1 MNPSA
6 THLDRIAFHLAGRR
20 APGLGEVG
28 RLRPALQA
36 GYRDLASLRHDFPLV
51 LARDGA
57 SPVVPLRALV
67 DAALARIA
75 VDSAA
80 ERTQRH
86 VLRIERELRVMLQ
99 EGLEGTL
106 GELWTGAVQ
115 RLAPARDASFV
126 DSARR
131 ARAAIEV
138 DGALV
143 GCDPALAE
151 RLLSH
156 VWQGVQQR
164 KEAAL
169 RDRLVRLIQQLAD
182 ILRAD
187 FEHSDAGRSAA
198 QLKASV
204 GGGLGELFDFDAMSS
219 LLSRALPRE
228 PMPEARRGRI
238 RRLLG
243 VLDSQPF
250 VALPDADAARAAG
263 NEAYG
268 YRFDSCASALAA
280 WNERLPRL
288 VELAR
293 TIEMTELE
301 IDGRYDPARH
311 DALFE
316 SYAANEFEREALD
329 RFPDYLVCLDGGA
342 LGEAEQARLM
352 DILGGEVPIK
362 VLYRIDD
369 LLAAPQGAHAAP
381 SPGLRERQ
389 IAHMAMGLSQVYVL
403 QSAASNLGRCAERVA
418 DGMRFGGPALFCV
431 FSGAHGGAEG
441 QAPYLTAAAAMESR
455 AFPAFVYDPSGG
467 PDWASRFSLDGN
479 PQPELDWPIHRFEY
493 EDARQQRVVEDLAFT
508 FVDFVAGDPRFAA
521 HLARLPGAPADDDL
535 VAVDALLLRDRRG
548 LPERVPCVRMID
560 DKDRLHTV
568 IVDERLMRKA
578 RRSREMWHSLQE
590 LGGVHNS
597 HAERLLARERAAWE
611 TEQAAAAQAAA
622 VPATAATAM
631 AAVPAALAA
640 TSALASAAEAGEAQ
654 APEAA
659 RSRDDAYIE
668 TVRCST
674 CNECTQIN
682 PKMFAYDGNRQ
693 AYIAD
698 LKAGTYAQL
707 VEAAE
712 SCQVSVI
719 HPGKPLDPNE
729 PGLEELL
736 ARAESFR

>member
-6 THLDRIAFHLAGRR
+6 THLDRIAFHVAGRR

-36 GYRDLASLRHDFPLV
+36 GYRDLTSLRHDFPLV
-51 LARDGA
+51 LAREGA
-57 SPVVPLRALV
+57 ASVLSLRALI
-67 DAALARIA
+67 DAALARVA
-75 VDSAA
+75 VGSGA

-99 EGLEGTL
+99 EGREGTL
-106 GELWTGAVQ
+106 GELWTEAVQ

-126 DSARR
+126 DNARR

-143 GCDPALAE
+143 GCDPSLAE
-151 RLLSH
+151 CLLRH
-156 VWQGVQQR
+156 VWQRVQQG

-187 FEHSDAGRSAA
+187 FEHSGAGRSATR
-198 QLKASV
+198 LKASV

-228 PMPEARRGRI
+228 PMPEARRSRI

-250 VALPDADAARAAG
+250 VALPDADAAREAG
-263 NEAYG
+263 HEPYG
-268 YRFDSCASALAA
+268 YLFDSCASALAA

-293 TIEMTELE
+293 TIEMAQLE
-301 IDGRYDPARH
+301 IEGRYDPARH
-311 DALFE
+311 DALFDA
-316 SYAANEFEREALD
+316 YAANGFEREALD
-329 RFPDYLVCLDGGA
+329 RFPDYLVCLDGGTLA
-342 LGEAEQARLM
+342 AAEQARLM

-369 LLAAPQGAHAAP
+369 LLAAPQGAHAPP

-389 IAHMAMGLSQVYVL
+389 IAHMAMGLNQVYVL

-418 DGMRFGGPALFCV
+418 AGMRFGGPALFCV
-431 FSGAHGGAEG
+431 FSGARGGVEG

-467 PDWASRFSLDGN
+467 PDWASRFSLEGN

-508 FVDFVAGDPRFAA
+508 FADFAAGDPRFAA

-548 LPERVPCVRMID
+548 LPEQVPCVRMID
-560 DKDRLHTV
+560 AKDRLHTV
-568 IVDERLMRKA
+568 IVDAHLMHKA

-611 TEQAAAAQAAA
+611 SEQAEAAPAAAEAAGAAA
-622 VPATAATAM
+622 PATIASPGAG
-631 AAVPAALAA
+631 PALAP
-640 TSALASAAEAGEAQ
+640 AAEAGEAQ
-654 APEAA
+654 APEAP

-668 TVRCST
+668 TPRCST

-719 HPGKPLDPNE
+719 HPGKPWNPGE
-729 PGLEELL
+729 PGLEDLL